1 MERDRDML
9 TALKCLMKVMK
20 PEAIKTAEATV
31 RCNISSAAKPPL
43 SLLHAH
49 ALTHTHTRTYAHTHT
64 HTLACT
70 NRQGIYSELASQAY
84 RAAVAFGGHW

>member
-1 MERDRDML
+1 MSDEGDEARGNKNRRSYS
-9 TALKCLMKVMK
+9 KVQHK
-20 PEAIKTAEATV
+20 Q
-31 RCNISSAAKPPL
+31 CCKPPL

-49 ALTHTHTRTYAHTHT
+49 ALTHTHARTHAHTHT
-64 HTLACT
+64 LGCT

>member
-31 RCNISSAAKPPL
+31 RCNISSAANPL
-43 SLLHAH
+43 SLFYMHTH
-49 ALTHTHTRTYAHTHT
+49 SVTHTHAHMHTHT
-64 HTLACT
+64 HWHART
-70 NRQGIYSELASQAY
+70 G
-84 RAAVAFGGHW
+84 RAFIVN